1 MLNIIQNTIG
11 AIRRVGESVVR
22 AGLKMWLP
30 FTKAE
35 PLGGN
40 LVVNGDF
47 STNSDWDLT
56 NVSGGSASI
65 NTNDNTLVFTNGLG
79 YVKSDTSFLINDK
92 SYVAKINIESITS
105 GSIRIVASADAST
118 YSPNYTISGTYFHY
132 FTPTSTNG
140 KLEIYTDSSSTSA
153 VINSISVQEY
163 AQETPDISGNDNN
176 AILKTGKAL
185 VFAGNDSVETSFP
198 SSKTI
203 KAIAFWIYPT
213 HSASFE
219 TLFNL
224 GITNIPVSNLGDR
237 VIELN
242 HLTIRNRQHYPLNFD
257 VYIDGVYRGETNW
270 NGNNPTL
277 DINQWQRVVLVNSNG
292 TSTVNDTFDIAYT
305 GSGSHGRFKMSDLQI
320 YGADWTTDDI
330 AYDYANP
337 QKLVTDNASS
347 NVTLNDLHAW
357 WHMSEGDGTI
367 AFDSAPLLG
376 VDVVPNGDFS
386 TDNISA
392 ISGAGTRS
400 VENNK
405 LKIQE
410 DGLGYSQCIYYNLLD
425 TTKIYKVTF
434 DLTIGTGTY
443 IIYDTI
449 DGDVGLTD
457 GSGSYTAYL
466 TNTSKLYIGSNGAGD
481 VWYLDNITAKEV
493 FNIDGEIYDGS
504 SLGATYDDAQERIPQ
519 LGMMNW
525 SKGSNLITYSEDFT
539 QYYKGTNTTITPNF
553 STSPDGTNTATRLQT
568 TASSNTYLS
577 LAASTNIGESYTLS
591 LWVKNNGGDSLDIGS
606 GTSSNTGVE
615 VGQLIINPTNEWV
628 RYSSVFTAT
637 ANTNFFFLDNVNN
650 SQAIDCLIWGF
661 QLEESSS
668 ATAYRK
674 TNGTAVTDAT
684 LISCATDSQ
693 KDILGNAVR
702 VKGSGFNLDGTGYAE
717 ITEEVFDVG
726 TGAFTISAWAKY
738 KFVYQNSS
746 HNAIFVTGTGL
757 GFNSVASLSS
767 TYPDTTDRGFLFRIG
782 QETIGTNHSLSLVE
796 GNWYHVVGVKKADG
810 DMNLYIN
817 GNLQDDTEANSDS
830 LRNDQNKYIGED
842 ANATYDRFY
851 HERIDDVKFYNRE
864 LSSDE
869 IEQNYNATK
878 SGHNN

>member
-35 PLGGN
+35 PLGEE

-47 STNSDWDLT
+47 SHPTDGWDFGASTDIVGGKLVCTSSSAYNSTSQSISMKAGTYIVTYTIDSI
-56 NVSGGSASI
+56 SGGVI
-65 NTNDNTLVFTNGLG
+65 YFGFDGVNGVNRNT
-79 YVKSDTSFLINDK
+79 
-92 SYVAKINIESITS
+92 
-105 GSIRIVASADAST
+105 
-118 YSPNYTISGTYFHY
+118 SGTYTEY
-132 FTPTSTNG
+132 LEVPSNSSNLYIVPTANG
-140 KLEIYTDSSSTSA
+140 IEFEISN
-153 VINSISVQEY
+153 VSVEEY
-163 AQETPDISGNDNN
+163 VQETPDISGNDNN

-203 KAIAFWIYPT
+203 KTIAFWIYPT
-213 HSASFE
+213 HSASHE
-219 TLFNL
+219 VLFNL
-224 GITNIPVSNLGDR
+224 GITNIPIDNLGDR
-237 VIELN
+237 VIELD
-242 HLTIRNRQHYPLNFD
+242 HLTIHNRQRYPLNFD
-257 VYIDGVYRGETNW
+257 VYIDGAYRGETNW
-270 NGNNPTL
+270 NGDNPTL
-277 DINQWQRVVLVNSNG
+277 ELNQWQRVVLVNSNG
-292 TSTVNDTFDIAYT
+292 TSTVNDTFDVAYT

-320 YGADWTTDDI
+320 HGADWTTDDI

-347 NVTLNDLHAW
+347 SVTLNDLHAW

-367 AFDSAPLLG
+367 AFDSAPLIGKEL
-376 VDVVPNGDFS
+376 VTNGDFS
-386 TDNISA
+386 TDSNWSKTNATILNGIANISTAGDLAGIVQSSVTTSGKLYKFSFEITSIETLGQGLSLVSGGLTSA
-392 ISGAGTRS
+392 ILHTFTSIGKHTIYFTATSTTIAIKRKSGA
-400 VENNK
+400 
-405 LKIQE
+405 
-410 DGLGYSQCIYYNLLD
+410 
-425 TTKIYKVTF
+425 
-434 DLTIGTGTY
+434 
-443 IIYDTI
+443 
-449 DGDVGLTD
+449 TD
-457 GSGSYTAYL
+457 IS
-466 TNTSKLYIGSNGAGD
+466 I
-481 VWYLDNITAKEV
+481 DNISVKEV
-493 FNIDGEIYDGS
+493 YNIDGETHHGN

-525 SKGSNLITYSEDFT
+525 SKGSNLLEYSEDFSEWT
-539 QYYKGTNTTITPNF
+539 NVNSGTGSQVVLTENQLA
-553 STSPDGTNTATRLQT
+553 PDGTLTATKMFFDKGTGSTNSDFSILQAFFTSQSNTASVYLRSD
-568 TASSNTYLS
+568 TAQKIMIRNSSTF
-577 LAASTNIGESYTLS
+577 
-591 LWVKNNGGDSLDIGS
+591 
-606 GTSSNTGVE
+606 
-615 VGQLIINPTNEWV
+615 QLIDVSTDWV
-628 RYSSVFTAT
+628 RINKTDSGGSIQIGLRSGYVSGEP
-637 ANTNFFFLDNVNN
+637 NTSTIYV
-650 SQAIDCLIWGF
+650 WGA
-661 QLEESSS
+661 QVESGAS
-668 ATAYRK
+668 ATAYRR

-702 VKGSGFNLDGTGYAE
+702 AKGSGFNLDGTGYAE
-717 ITEEVFDVG
+717 ITEEVFNVG

-738 KFVYQNSS
+738 KFIYQNSS

-767 TYPDTTDRGFLFRIG
+767 TYPDTTNRGFLFRIG
-782 QETIGTNHSLSLVE
+782 QETIGTNHSVSLVE

-810 DMNLYIN
+810 DMNLYVN

-869 IEQNYNATK
+869 IEQNYNATR